1 MVRTIW
7 DHDSADAKVFFN
19 TIMYCAQIEKPHGNR
34 GPSIKVTEKLIMQVQ
49 DRNRE

>member
-19 TIMYCAQIEKPHGNR
+19 TIMYCAQIEKPLGNR